1 MQNNDLIEKYVKSL
15 EWLREEFLEMD
26 DMINPVMGIKD
37 WDDSCVIEFSGKLVA
52 STDGPYTKRL
62 IMKSALI
69 HAATDVV
76 VKGAKPLFALDTLI
90 GCDKEIREMAESLKR
105 QALAMKIPILG
116 GNTMPEDAEAR
127 CNLTV
132 IGKLII
138 NEPIRDSG
146 AKENDLLILI
156 GEPIWGEQDERLK
169 KAKKLFKTW
178 FEILNNE
185 IKIHAAKD
193 VTKGGLV
200 SCVYEISEKSG
211 VEFKLNS
218 DSIPY
223 SMTRNLDNFLVSV
236 SERNCEKII
245 GICERNRCEIVV
257 IGKS

>member
-200 SCVYEISEKSG
+200 SCVYEISEKSKIK
-211 VEFKLNS
+211 FKLK

-236 SERNCEKII
+236 HEKEYIKI
-245 GICERNRCEIVV
+245 REICERNGCEIAV
-257 IGKS
+257 IGSS